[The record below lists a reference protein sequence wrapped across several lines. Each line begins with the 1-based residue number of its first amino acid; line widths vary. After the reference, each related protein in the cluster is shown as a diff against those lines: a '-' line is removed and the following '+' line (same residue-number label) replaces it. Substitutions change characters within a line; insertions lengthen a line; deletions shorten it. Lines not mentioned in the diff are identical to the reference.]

1 MSTVEELQTKVND
14 YYEKINK
21 LNEEIQRIE
30 QESNERRLE
39 FVNNKEDIIKKLEKL
54 MGDDSKRPDTV
65 KGLSQYTP
73 DEISTMTD
81 IILTFVIETQKQ
93 QLETVINLV
102 RMI

>member
-14 YYEKINK
+14 YYEKINE

-65 KGLSQYTP
+65 KGLSQYSP

>member
-14 YYEKINK
+14 YYEKINE
-21 LNEEIQRIE
+21 LNNEIQRIE

-65 KGLSQYTP
+65 KGLSQYSP

-81 IILTFVIETQKQ
+81 IILTFVIEAQKQ

>member
-14 YYEKINK
+14 YYEKINE
-21 LNEEIQRIE
+21 LNNEIQRIE

-65 KGLSQYTP
+65 KGLSQYSP

-81 IILTFVIETQKQ
+81 IILMFVIETQKQ

>member
-65 KGLSQYTP
+65 RGLSQYSP

>member
-1 MSTVEELQTKVND
+1 MSTVEELQTKVNE
-14 YYEKINK
+14 YYEKINE
-21 LNEEIQRIE
+21 LNEQIQRVE

-65 KGLSQYTP
+65 KGLSQYSP

>member
-1 MSTVEELQTKVND
+1 MSTVEELQTKVNE
-14 YYEKINK
+14 YYEKINE
-21 LNEEIQRIE
+21 LNNEIQRIE

-65 KGLSQYTP
+65 KGLSQYSP

>member
-14 YYEKINK
+14 YYEKINE

-65 KGLSQYTP
+65 KGLSQYSP

-81 IILTFVIETQKQ
+81 IILTFVIDAQKQ

>member
-65 KGLSQYTP
+65 KGLSQYSP